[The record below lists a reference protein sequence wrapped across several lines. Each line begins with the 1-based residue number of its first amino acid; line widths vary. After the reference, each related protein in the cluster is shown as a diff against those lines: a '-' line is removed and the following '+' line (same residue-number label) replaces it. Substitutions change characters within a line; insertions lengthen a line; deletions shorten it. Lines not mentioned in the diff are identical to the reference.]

1 MHSVQPSQ
9 LGAWGLRVA
18 CDSGSECSSAP
29 TLLCCQAVCPL
40 LSPCRSSLVGELH
53 YLAQSHRLAALLD
66 PLSLLRSGAQQA
78 SQLSVLD
85 AATWAEAGP
94 PMRDVLDGYEL
105 VAAVPAGSPG
115 GGGCEFIAGS
125 VKLSSE
131 QGWVACQWR
140 EERHPSF

>member
-1 MHSVQPSQ
+1 M
-9 LGAWGLRVA
+9 
-18 CDSGSECSSAP
+18 
-29 TLLCCQAVCPL
+29 
-40 LSPCRSSLVGELH
+40 GELH
-53 YLAQSHRLAALLD
+53 YLAQSQRLAALLD

-85 AATWAEAGP
+85 AATWAEAEL

-105 VAAVPAGSPG
+105 AAAVPAGSHGGG

-131 QGWVACQWR
+131 QGWGACKRWEAKQSVGR
-140 EERHPSF
+140 